1 MEPNPIGGW
10 SFRWKMIVSP
20 DKDTISAISTPIGI
34 GAMGIVRV
42 SGPRALA
49 IGSRVLGKNLGK
61 LEAKKAFYGFVRD
74 PETGN
79 LIDEV
84 VFLIYH
90 APNSYTGEDMLEI
103 FTHGGLVAPREVLGV
118 LLRNGV
124 RLAERG
130 EFARRGFLNNK
141 MDLVKAQ
148 GIIDVVDARSQKA
161 LFTSV
166 YRLKGEASEMVVNL
180 KKKLEQILISLEA
193 TVDFPE
199 EIDEE
204 YNLVTELY
212 RVAGEMETFLKG
224 METSRRLRQGLK
236 VVLTG
241 KTNVGKSSLYN
252 TLLQEERAIVTS
264 IPGTTRDVLES
275 QLEYDGYPI
284 LIYDTAG
291 IRAASD
297 EIETI
302 SISRTRQA
310 VKGADLVLLVIDASI
325 PLEEEDEEFFYDLK
339 EKGGL
344 VILNKIDLP
353 EKIDRKRILS
363 YGFPLLETSAR
374 TGSGVENIFKKVVEM
389 AFLGNIDLMLS
400 EREANYL
407 NEVLK
412 HIRGAVENL
421 NTLDIVGHHLREGV
435 TELRRILGEEP
446 ILDLTEEIFKNF
458 CVGK

>member
-1 MEPNPIGGW
+1 
-10 SFRWKMIVSP
+10 
-20 DKDTISAISTPIGI
+20 
-34 GAMGIVRV
+34 MGIVRV
-42 SGPRALA
+42 SGPQAIS
-49 IGSRVLGKNLGK
+49 IGSRVLGKNLSK
-61 LEAKKAFYGFVRD
+61 LEPRKALYGFVRD

-84 VFLIYH
+84 VFIIYH
-90 APNSYTGEDMLEI
+90 APSSYTGEDMLEI
-103 FTHGGLVAPREVLGV
+103 FTHGGLVAPREVLQV
-118 LLRNGV
+118 LLKNGV

-166 YRLKGEASEMVVNL
+166 YRLKGEASETVVSL
-180 KKKLEQILISLEA
+180 KKKLEQILVSLEA

-199 EIDEE
+199 EVDEE
-204 YNLVTELY
+204 IKVVTELY
-212 RVAGEMETFLKG
+212 RVAEEMELLLKG

-236 VVLTG
+236 VVIIG

-252 TLLQEERAIVTS
+252 ALLQEERAIVTS

-275 QLEYDGYPI
+275 QLEYQGYPI

-291 IRAASD
+291 IRATSD

-310 VKGADLVLLVIDASI
+310 VKGADMVLLVIDASI

-344 VILNKIDLP
+344 IILNKIDLP
-353 EKIDRKRILS
+353 EKIDRERILS
-363 YGFPLLETSAR
+363 YGFSLLETSAR
-374 TGSGVENIFKKVVEM
+374 MGSGIDNILIKVVEM
-389 AFLGNIDLMLS
+389 AFVSNLDLMLS

-407 NEVLK
+407 GEVLK
-412 HIRGAVENL
+412 HIRGAVENIS
-421 NTLDIVGHHLREGV
+421 TLDIVGHHLREGV
-435 TELRRILGEEP
+435 TELRKILGEEP
-446 ILDLTEEIFKNF
+446 IINLTEEIFKNF

>member
-1 MEPNPIGGW
+1 
-10 SFRWKMIVSP
+10 MIARP
-20 DKDTISAISTPIGI
+20 DKETISAISTPIGV

-42 SGPRALA
+42 SGPQAIS
-49 IGSRVLGKNLGK
+49 IGSRVLGKNLSK
-61 LEAKKAFYGFVRD
+61 LEPRKALYGFVRD

-84 VFLIYH
+84 VFIIYH
-90 APNSYTGEDMLEI
+90 APSSYTGEDMLEI
-103 FTHGGLVAPREVLGV
+103 FTHGGLVAPREVLQV
-118 LLRNGV
+118 LLKNGV

-166 YRLKGEASEMVVNL
+166 YRLKGEASETVVSL
-180 KKKLEQILISLEA
+180 KKKLEQILVSLEA

-199 EIDEE
+199 EVDEE
-204 YNLVTELY
+204 IKVVTELY
-212 RVAGEMETFLKG
+212 RVAEEMELLLKG

-236 VVLTG
+236 VVIIG

-252 TLLQEERAIVTS
+252 ALLQEERAIVTS

-275 QLEYDGYPI
+275 QLEYQGYPI

-291 IRAASD
+291 IRATSD

-310 VKGADLVLLVIDASI
+310 VKGADMVLLVIDASI

-344 VILNKIDLP
+344 IILNKIDLP
-353 EKIDRKRILS
+353 EKIDRERILS
-363 YGFPLLETSAR
+363 YGFSLLETSAR
-374 TGSGVENIFKKVVEM
+374 MGSGIDNILIKVVEM
-389 AFLGNIDLMLS
+389 AFVSNLDLMLS

-407 NEVLK
+407 GEVLK
-412 HIRGAVENL
+412 HIRGAVENIS
-421 NTLDIVGHHLREGV
+421 TLDIVGHHLREGV
-435 TELRRILGEEP
+435 TELRKILGEEP
-446 ILDLTEEIFKNF
+446 IINLTEEIFKNF